1 MRGNR
6 NKMHPSRW
14 WVTSRW
20 LQDRIQRLPR
30 SCSKYHRTK
39 LTSLALRYLPWTP
52 SISTVRVSQ
61 PKRTSTRLLE
71 SLCPDHL
78 RSWRPLDIHQIMAKV
93 LRYLFPKTLANFKCR
108 AMRKNTNKTS
118 TPCLQRMKLQASHQR
133 ASKEATY
140 RMEPLLT
147 QCKTQNRVNQILAQI
162 FRNIIEESDP

>member
-1 MRGNR
+1 
-6 NKMHPSRW
+6 MHPSRW

-30 SCSKYHRTK
+30 SSSKCHRTK
-39 LTSLALRYLPWTP
+39 LTSLALGNLPWTP
-52 SISTVRVSQ
+52 PIGIVSVSQ

-71 SLCPDHL
+71 SLFPDHL

-93 LRYLFPKTLANFKCR
+93 LRYPLAATLANFKWR

-133 ASKEATY
+133 ASKEVTY
-140 RMEPLLT
+140 RMELLLT
-147 QCKTQNRVNQILAQI
+147 QYKTLNRVNQILAQI